1 MLIAVIIVMSLI
13 FTCVDKVLV
22 KRCVTRTQT
31 FDTARQKS
39 NSGSITGTLW
49 LSRAELLV
57 VLAFDFHL
65 GTILARVIDN
75 KIFVS
80 LHGFSSKASGL
91 VSWSTDSDWPVVA
104 VHLAIQSKYWSS
116 QNHPESSHFPW
127 KFTLSVQNQMSY
139 KKVTRIKVISQY
151 LTAANSR
158 WLKKTLKNKQK
169 NPMIL
174 WQKSRAIWR
183 ALSRGY
189 RFQIKDNG
197 LWF

>member
-22 KRCVTRTQT
+22 KWCVTRTQT

-57 VLAFDFHL
+57 VIAFDFHL
-65 GTILARVIDN
+65 GTVLARVIDN

-91 VSWSTDSDWPVVA
+91 VSWGTDSDWPVVA
-104 VHLAIQSKYWSS
+104 VHLAIQSKCWSS
-116 QNHPESSHFPW
+116 QNHPESMLKVIFLENLHCQFRTKW
-127 KFTLSVQNQMSY
+127 VT

-151 LTAANSR
+151 MTAANSR
-158 WLKKTLKNKQK
+158 
-169 NPMIL
+169 
-174 WQKSRAIWR
+174 
-183 ALSRGY
+183 LSLLCNSIDAS
-189 RFQIKDNG
+189 FV
-197 LWF
+197 